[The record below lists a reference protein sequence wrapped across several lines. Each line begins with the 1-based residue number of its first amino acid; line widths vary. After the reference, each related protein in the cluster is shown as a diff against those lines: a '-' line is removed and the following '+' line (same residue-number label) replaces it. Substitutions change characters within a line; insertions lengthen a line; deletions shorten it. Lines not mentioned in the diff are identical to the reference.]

1 LEEEHPCNQANTK
14 DKMRLSLLIQPC
26 LFGIAIVK
34 ANGDGVSHKLDWDNF
49 EFGRDALIEEF
60 SDAEV

>member
-1 LEEEHPCNQANTK
+1 
-14 DKMRLSLLIQPC
+14 MRLSLLIQKC

-34 ANGDGVSHKLDWDNF
+34 ANGNDTSHKLDWDNF
-49 EFGRDALIEEF
+49 EFGRDALIDEF

>member
-1 LEEEHPCNQANTK
+1 
-14 DKMRLSLLIQPC
+14 MRPSLLIQQC

-34 ANGDGVSHKLDWDNF
+34 ANDNGASNKLDMDHF